1 MKKTYTVVC
10 QEWELSERGW
20 GIRPDGYS
28 LHLSEDSRTEYEKS
42 YWARENK
49 RNTGGIP
56 NEYSRPSGTPYLI
69 DIDAK
74 TYKKLQKS
82 TINGLRFS
90 GPPAQ
95 IKEHKLPPVKK
106 EHKLP
111 PVKKTTN

>member
-49 RNTGGIP
+49 RNTGGVP

-82 TINGLRFS
+82 TINGLRFES
-90 GPPAQ
+90 WAAAPAGGPVPAQ

-106 EHKLP
+106 
-111 PVKKTTN
+111 TTN